1 MLQQKVMCTSKLET
15 VLQVML
21 SYHCSDLQLVA
32 QSAAC
37 HQASP
42 GAKGTVQS

>member
-1 MLQQKVMCTSKLET
+1 MYQRAEG

-21 SYHCSDLQLVA
+21 PYHSSALQLVA

-42 GAKGTVQS
+42 GANGTVQC